1 MMLDWSLPLAIATG
15 SLAAAAFWAI
25 RQNYS
30 FRKREYRHRLLKEVI
45 KWAIDIH
52 KSSLDVHIPF
62 VDMSRIREL
71 EMQDYPTSLIDNMK
85 ENLKN
90 QIETYANY
98 QNLTAH
104 AKAVAM
110 NEYIKAIV
118 KESFE
123 KELLKETSS
132 LGDALVKFLFIMQ
145 RLNMK
150 MEYKDAKAGFEGE
163 YSELI
168 DVVNQKIEETND
180 TDRLHNEYA
189 KDLARRVNKVLVK
202 IAKIKS
208 KL

>member
-1 MMLDWSLPLAIATG
+1 
-15 SLAAAAFWAI
+15 
-25 RQNYS
+25 
-30 FRKREYRHRLLKEVI
+30 
-45 KWAIDIH
+45 
-52 KSSLDVHIPF
+52 
-62 VDMSRIREL
+62 
-71 EMQDYPTSLIDNMK
+71 MQSYPTSFIDNMK
-85 ENLKN
+85 EGIKN

-123 KELLKETSS
+123 KELLKETNS

-150 MEYKDAKAGFEGE
+150 MEYENAKAGFEGE

-168 DVVNQKIEETND
+168 DVVNQKIEKTKD
-180 TDRLHNEYA
+180 TDRLYNEYA
-189 KDLARRVNKVLVK
+189 KDLAIRVNKLLAK
-202 IAKIKS
+202 IAKIRS